1 MADNLYLP
9 QVDYTSRDYASLSKD
24 LKALIPNFAP
34 QWTSRDS
41 GDFGIVLLELFAY
54 LGDLLNYQID
64 RAANESFI
72 STATQRETVLNLA
85 KLLNYIPNDINAATG
100 TVTFSN
106 SGAIEKDIVAGTEVS
121 TTSDGINPSVIF
133 TVDSTVTV
141 PPQVGI
147 VNGTKTATVTQGKVI
162 TETVGTSI
170 GTPNQ
175 EFPLLNTGV
184 ITGSGITVTV
194 GGISYSKINFIIDAN
209 STDAVYYT
217 YTDGAGITYVVFG
230 DGVSGRIPPNG
241 SSISVTYR
249 YSSSAGS
256 AGNVAAGS
264 VKTVNEFGISVNN
277 ALGFSGGTDAESTD
291 SVRINAP
298 LSLRALDRAVSLKDY
313 ASLAVQ
319 FNGVEKANSMAT
331 NLASI
336 VLFIAASG
344 GRLTTTAFKQ
354 TVSEYFVDKIPPGT
368 TVSIQDFTAVYP
380 YLTVTVHVRN
390 QYNAALV
397 GAAVADA
404 LETLLNFANVTF
416 NDLITLGDI
425 YATCNAVDGVE
436 YVIINDFEKFISN
449 PSSGSGIYSQTATL
463 GTNATTGS
471 TVLIVDSTAGLWSS
485 GAVQPRIISPTAFNN
500 ATISS
505 LAGTSASITA
515 ISYTSSGTVITYT
528 AGNTFVPGQTVA
540 VTGATSTQ
548 YNVTLPIASATA
560 TQFTI
565 VATAASGSTSTA
577 VANATTGGVTVSTAP
592 SSTVASG
599 TAIVIQGYGN
609 VADLSCSVNEV
620 PILESSYI
628 NIITTGGAS

>member
-9 QVDYTSRDYASLSKD
+9 QVDYTSRDYASISAD

-64 RAANESFI
+64 RAANEAFI
-72 STATQRETVLNLA
+72 STATQRDTVLNIA
-85 KLLNYIPNDINAATG
+85 KLLNYVPTDVNPATG

-106 SGAIEKDIVAGTEVS
+106 SGPVPRTVNAGTEVS
-121 TTSDGINPSVIF
+121 TTADGITPAVTF
-133 TVDSTVTV
+133 TLDDSVTV
-141 PPQVGI
+141 PPAVGV
-147 VNGTKTATVTQGKVI
+147 VNGTASATVTQGKVV
-162 TETVGTSI
+162 TEVAGTSN

-175 EFPLLNTGV
+175 EFPLSNTGV
-184 ITGSGITVTV
+184 ITGVNISVTV
-194 GGISYSKINFIIDAN
+194 GGITYSKINFIIDAN

-217 YTDGAGITYVVFG
+217 YTDGTGVTYVVFG
-230 DGVSGRIPPNG
+230 DGISGRIPPNG
-241 SSISVTYR
+241 SSISITYR
-249 YSSSAGS
+249 YSSTPGS

-264 VKTVNEFGISVNN
+264 VSSVNEIGVSVTNS
-277 ALGFSGGTDAESTD
+277 LGFSGGTDAESTD
-291 SVRINAP
+291 SVRVNAP

-319 FNGVEKANSMAT
+319 FNGVEKANAMAT
-331 NLASI
+331 NLSSI

-344 GRLTTTAFKQ
+344 GRTTTTAFKQ
-354 TVSEYFVDKIPPGT
+354 LVSEYFTNKTPPGT
-368 TVSIQDFTAVYP
+368 TISIQDFSAVYP
-380 YLTVTVHVRN
+380 YLTVTIHVRS
-390 QYNAALV
+390 QYNAAIV
-397 GAAVADA
+397 GAAVAEA
-404 LETLLNFANVTF
+404 LETLLSFSNVTF

-425 YATCNAVDGVE
+425 YAACNAVDGVE
-436 YVIINDFEKFISN
+436 YVIINNFEKFASN
-449 PSSGSGIYSQTATL
+449 PNSGTGIYNQTATL
-463 GTNATTGS
+463 ETNATTGS

-485 GAVQPRIISPTAFNN
+485 GAVKPRIISPTVFNN
-500 ATISS
+500 ATIASI
-505 LAGTSASITA
+505 AGTSANITA
-515 ISYTSSGTVITYT
+515 VSYTSTGTVITYT
-528 AGNTFVPGQTVA
+528 ASNTFVPGQTVA
-540 VTGATSTQ
+540 ITGAVSTQ

-565 VATAASGSTSTA
+565 VATAAGGSTSTA

-609 VADLSCSVNEV
+609 VSDLSCSVNEV

>member
-64 RAANESFI
+64 RAANEAFI
-72 STATQRETVLNLA
+72 STATQRDTVLNLA
-85 KLLNYIPNDINAATG
+85 KLLNYIPNDVNAATG
-100 TVTFSN
+100 TVTLSN
-106 SGAIEKDIVAGTEVS
+106 SGATDATIAAGTEVS
-121 TTSDGINPSVIF
+121 TTADGINPAVTF
-133 TVDSTVTV
+133 TLNEAVNV
-141 PPQVGI
+141 PAQVGI
-147 VNGTKTATVTQGKVI
+147 VNGTASVAVTQGKST
-162 TETVGTSI
+162 TETVGTST

-175 EFPLLNTGV
+175 EFPLSNTGV
-184 ITGSGITVTV
+184 ITGAGITVTV
-194 GGISYSKINFIIDAN
+194 AGITYSKINFIIDAN

-230 DGVSGRIPPNG
+230 DGISGRIPPNG

-249 YSSSAGS
+249 YSETSGS
-256 AGNVAAGS
+256 VGNVAANS
-264 VKTVNEFGISVNN
+264 VKNINIFGITVTNE
-277 ALGFSGGTDAESTD
+277 LGFSGGTDAESTD
-291 SVRINAP
+291 SVRVNAP

-313 ASLAVQ
+313 SSLAVQ
-319 FNGVEKANSMAT
+319 FNGVEKANAMAT
-331 NLASI
+331 SLASI

-354 TVSEYFVDKIPPGT
+354 TVSDYFVDKIPPGT

-380 YLTVTVHVRN
+380 YLTVTVQVRS

-397 GAAVADA
+397 GAAVGDA

-463 GTNATTGS
+463 ETNATTGS
-471 TVLIVDSTAGLWSS
+471 TVLIVDSTSGLWSS
-485 GAVQPRIISPTAFNN
+485 GTVKPRIISPTAFNN

-505 LAGTSASITA
+505 LAGTSANITA
-515 ISYTSSGTVITYT
+515 VSYTSAGTVITYT
-528 AGNTFVPGQTVA
+528 ASNTFVPGQTVA

-565 VATAASGSTSTA
+565 VATAAGGSTSTA
-577 VANATTGGVTVSTAP
+577 VANATTGGVNISAAP
-592 SSTVASG
+592 SSTVSSG
-599 TAIVIQGYGN
+599 TAIVIQGFGN

>member
-1 MADNLYLP
+1 VADNLYLP

-64 RAANESFI
+64 RAANEAFI
-72 STATQRETVLNLA
+72 STATQRDTVLNLA
-85 KLLNYIPNDINAATG
+85 KLLNYIPNDVNAATG
-100 TVTFSN
+100 TVTLSN
-106 SGAIEKDIVAGTEVS
+106 SGATEATIAAGTEVS
-121 TTSDGINPSVIF
+121 TTADGINPAVTF
-133 TVDSTVTV
+133 TLNEAVNV
-141 PPQVGI
+141 PAQVGI
-147 VNGTKTATVTQGKVI
+147 VNGTASVAVTQGKST
-162 TETVGTSI
+162 TETVGTST

-175 EFPLLNTGV
+175 EFPLSNTGV
-184 ITGSGITVTV
+184 ITGAGITVTV
-194 GGISYSKINFIIDAN
+194 AGITYSKINFIIDAN

-230 DGVSGRIPPNG
+230 DGISGRIPPNG

-249 YSSSAGS
+249 YSETSGS
-256 AGNVAAGS
+256 VGNVAANS
-264 VKTVNEFGISVNN
+264 VKNINIFGIAVTNE
-277 ALGFSGGTDAESTD
+277 LGFSGGTDAESTD
-291 SVRINAP
+291 SVRVNAP

-313 ASLAVQ
+313 SSLAVQ
-319 FNGVEKANSMAT
+319 FNGVEKANAMAT
-331 NLASI
+331 SLASI

-354 TVSEYFVDKIPPGT
+354 TVYDYFVDKIPPGT

-380 YLTVTVHVRN
+380 YLTVTVQVRS

-397 GAAVADA
+397 GAAVGDA

-463 GTNATTGS
+463 ETNATTGS
-471 TVLIVDSTAGLWSS
+471 TVLIVDSTSGLWSS
-485 GAVQPRIISPTAFNN
+485 GTVKPRIISPTAFNN

-505 LAGTSASITA
+505 LAGTSANITA
-515 ISYTSSGTVITYT
+515 VSYTSAGTVITYT
-528 AGNTFVPGQTVA
+528 ASNTFVPGQTVA

-565 VATAASGSTSTA
+565 VATAAGGSTSTA
-577 VANATTGGVTVSTAP
+577 VANATTGGVNISAAP
-592 SSTVASG
+592 SSTVSSG
-599 TAIVIQGYGN
+599 TAIVIQGFGN